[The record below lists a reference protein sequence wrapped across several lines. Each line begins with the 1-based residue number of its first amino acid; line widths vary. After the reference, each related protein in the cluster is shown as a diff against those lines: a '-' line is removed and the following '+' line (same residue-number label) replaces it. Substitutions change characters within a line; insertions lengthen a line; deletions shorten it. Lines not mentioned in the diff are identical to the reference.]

1 MLRSATLVA
10 FVATAD
16 AARATTF
23 YRDVLG
29 LNLTADTPFALI
41 FDAQGVTL
49 RVQKVQRV
57 VVSGYTALG
66 WDVAD
71 IAATV
76 ATLQAH
82 GVVFERFEG
91 LEQDRHAIW
100 RTPDG
105 SQVAWFRDPDG
116 NLLSIAQHAGR

>member
-1 MLRSATLVA
+1 MLKSATLVA

-16 AARATTF
+16 AARATAF

-29 LNLTADTPFALI
+29 LQLVADTPFALI
-41 FDAQGVTL
+41 FSVAGVTL
-49 RVQKVQRV
+49 RVQKVQEV
-57 VVSGYTALG
+57 IVSGYTALG

-71 IAATV
+71 IAVVA
-76 ATLQAH
+76 ATLQSR
-82 GVVFERFEG
+82 GVVFERFHG
-91 LEQDRHAIW
+91 LEQDRHGIW

-116 NLLSIAQHAGR
+116 NLLSIAQPAAG

>member
-1 MLRSATLVA
+1 MLGNASLVA

-16 AARATTF
+16 AAKALAF

-29 LNLTADTPFALI
+29 LQLVSDTPFALV
-41 FDAQGVTL
+41 FNANGAVL
-49 RVQKVQRV
+49 RVQKVQKV
-57 VVSGYTALG
+57 IVSGYTALG

-76 ATLQAH
+76 RNLGAR
-82 GVVFERFEG
+82 GVVFERFAG
-91 LEQDRHAIW
+91 LEQDAVGIW

-116 NLLSIAQHAGR
+116 NLLSVAQH

>member
-1 MLRSATLVA
+1 MLKSATLVA

-16 AARATTF
+16 AGKAMTF

-29 LNLTADTPFALI
+29 LKLSADTLFALI
-41 FDAQGVTL
+41 FDAHGVTL

-71 IAATV
+71 IVGTV

-116 NLLSIAQHAGR
+116 NLLSIAQHAKG